1 MILSSE
7 FYKLCGIQQKRK
19 IRAMTQPI
27 DKSQATTKL
36 LAFIQ
41 QMPSLSTT
49 ATKVLQVC
57 NTPAPAP
64 NDLNRVIS
72 LDPVL
77 AGKVLKLIN
86 SAYYARRNQITSLT
100 RAIIMLGINTIK
112 NLVLSSAIVNCVTG
126 SSISRTLDMN
136 TFWSHSIQ
144 VGVTARLISK
154 EMKFPVQDQEFFF
167 LAGLMHDLGK
177 IPMSSQFPDIYDRIL
192 ESREVDSHDICLL
205 EKQLLGL
212 NHCEVGQMIVEKW
225 DLGDDI
231 AAAFTRHHHV
241 RRNMETSDRIGWV
254 VEMADIYAHLTDSAQ
269 TVQDPDLEALLAH
282 PPAALDLLNRETGV
296 SLETLVAFN
305 DTISV
310 EMESAKAFLNL

>member
-1 MILSSE
+1 
-7 FYKLCGIQQKRK
+7 
-19 IRAMTQPI
+19 MTHPI
-27 DKSQATTKL
+27 DTSKATATL
-36 LAFIQ
+36 LDFIQ

-86 SAYYARRNQITSLT
+86 SAYYARRNKITSLT

-112 NLVLSSAIVNCVTG
+112 NLVLSTAIVNCVTN
-126 SSISRTLDMN
+126 SAISRTIDMN
-136 TFWSHSIQ
+136 AFWSHSIQ

-154 EMKFPVQDQEFFF
+154 KMGIPAQDQEFFF

-177 IPMSSQFPDIYDRIL
+177 IPISSQFSDVYDRIL
-192 ESREVDSHDICLL
+192 EIHHTQLRDICLV

-212 NHCEVGQMIVEKW
+212 THCDVGQMIVEKW
-225 DLGDDI
+225 DLGDEI
-231 AAAFTRHHHV
+231 AAAFTRHHDIRLHA
-241 RRNMETSDRIGWV
+241 ETSDQIGWII
-254 VEMADIYAHLTDSAQ
+254 ETADIYAHLTDPAQ
-269 TVQDPDLEALLAH
+269 NVHPPESLLAH
-282 PPAALDLLNRETGV
+282 PPPELGLLNRKTGV

>member
-1 MILSSE
+1 
-7 FYKLCGIQQKRK
+7 
-19 IRAMTQPI
+19 MTHPI
-27 DKSQATTKL
+27 DTSQATATL
-36 LAFIQ
+36 LDFIR

-86 SAYYARRNQITSLT
+86 SAYYARRNKITSLT

-112 NLVLSSAIVNCVTG
+112 NLVLSTAIVNCVKN
-126 SSISRTLDMN
+126 SAFSPTLDMN
-136 TFWSHSIQ
+136 AFWSHSIQ

-154 EMKFPVQDQEFFF
+154 KMGILAQDQEFFF

-177 IPMSSQFPDIYDRIL
+177 IPASSQFSDVYDRIL
-192 ESREVDSHDICLL
+192 KTHHTEFHEICQV

-212 NHCEVGQMIVEKW
+212 THCDVGRMIVEKW
-225 DLGDDI
+225 DLGDEM
-231 AAAFTRHHHV
+231 AAALTRHHDV
-241 RRNMETSDRIGWV
+241 RLHAETGDQIGWII
-254 VEMADIYAHLTDSAQ
+254 EMADIYAHLTDPAQ
-269 TVQDPDLEALLAH
+269 NIQASEPLLTQ
-282 PPAALDLLNRETGV
+282 PPPELDLLNRKTGV
-296 SLETLVAFN
+296 SPETLMEFN
-305 DTISV
+305 DTISI
-310 EMESAKAFLNL
+310 EMESARAFLNL